1 VTAMLHGP
9 PETGA
14 GAPRGAAEDHVGRKC
29 PECLG
34 HVDTRLDWR
43 KMFCC
48 EDHRKAFHN
57 RQLIRGRK
65 LVVLCMAER
74 VTRSGD
80 RRRKATGILARQR
93 SRRLMDHWHQE
104 DRAAGRMA
112 MDEYLETRNALGF
125 QD

>member
-1 VTAMLHGP
+1 MLHGP